1 MTLRCNY
8 VELLN
13 FTTAFVLYD
22 IKLCLLMQAN
32 FMRGVIKNY
41 FIKQTPRG
49 FVNMWGNNA
58 ITLATRELR
67 NISQKQVFCISVN
80 MTCFQFC

>member
-22 IKLCLLMQAN
+22 IKLCLLMQAK

-41 FIKQTPRG
+41 FI
-49 FVNMWGNNA
+49 
-58 ITLATRELR
+58 
-67 NISQKQVFCISVN
+67 
-80 MTCFQFC
+80 